1 MARRF
6 GCEEPVMAR
15 ILITDDQGSV
25 RGFVRAILEDAGHII
40 TEARNGREALLALSR
55 PHDLVITDVMMP
67 DMDGLEL
74 LRHIKASARNLPV
87 LVITGGWANKGV
99 DLLSVVKSLGADR
112 ALSKARLRTEL
123 LPAVSSLLPP

>member
-1 MARRF
+1 
-6 GCEEPVMAR
+6 MAR

-74 LRHIKASARNLPV
+74 LRYIKASARNLPV